1 RVYCSITL
9 CGIDG
14 VCCFEVGGWKGGV
27 HEMDPIAG
35 AEGRFALSAPRG
47 LLEVSAEQPSPV
59 GVRPFALRRARAF
72 DELPDQVAR
81 VPEYRYDPV
90 RQVAVLAGD
99 RDVPLFKHTNP
110 RTQETT
116 GTPDGRGAQPEET
129 RPDWQPG

>member
-1 RVYCSITL
+1 
-9 CGIDG
+9 
-14 VCCFEVGGWKGGV
+14 
-27 HEMDPIAG
+27 MDPIAG